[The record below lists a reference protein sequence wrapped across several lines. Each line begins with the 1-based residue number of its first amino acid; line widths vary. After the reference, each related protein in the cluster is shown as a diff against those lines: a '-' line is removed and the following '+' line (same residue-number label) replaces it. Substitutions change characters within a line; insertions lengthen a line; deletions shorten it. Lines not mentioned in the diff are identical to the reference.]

1 MTSVLLISD
10 TERVQRIFQTLE
22 GKEVLK
28 LHTASTL
35 PSGEAQ
41 ITASPCDFTFV
52 QSRISG
58 FSGDILLRHL
68 EKMLHKGAVLVL
80 LAGDAEDAEQ
90 ARKHGRQSVDLTLAD
105 DLLAQTLL
113 AVVTGAPLPE
123 QGTIEAPAATKPA
136 AAKQEAA
143 PFASPPDT
151 EEKEAERSAAF
162 AVSPSRT
169 TDPQASPF
177 EEAMQR
183 AASNV
188 APIKASL
195 LEVEER
201 VEIGKGGAGAGN
213 TPAPPVPPAG
223 QPVRPD
229 DIYAGETLLEAM
241 RRAEKKKS
249 RRPYLLI
256 LPALV
261 LIAIPF
267 ISYTVGKRSPANI
280 EIAPAFKPAAKPS
293 ASPQAL
299 PPKAA
304 PAAPP
309 AALAEKPGT
318 PPAQPALP
326 PATPQTAKP
335 APPPPPATAA
345 RPAPTAPA
353 AQKAAPPAATAAK
366 PAAKRGAERLP
377 PVLEGTK
384 PDPQYGKTHPGWER
398 YLGLRAEYKLFREN
412 NLYKALQVV
421 SVDGGTISED
431 LFRRILREFGG
442 ADDYRVESSEKKGGY
457 LVEQCSTKGNTA
469 LTIYRNHNNRKMK
482 GFVVYYR

>member
-22 GKEVLK
+22 GEGVLK

-68 EKMLHKGAVLVL
+68 EKMLHKGAALVL

-113 AVVTGAPLPE
+113 AVVTGAPIPQ
-123 QGTIEAPAATKPA
+123 QGAVETPAATKPA

-143 PFASPPDT
+143 PSASPSDT
-151 EEKEAERSAAF
+151 EEEEAEPSAAP
-162 AVSPSRT
+162 APPPSRAA
-169 TDPQASPF
+169 DPQASPF

-183 AASNV
+183 AAANV

-195 LEVEER
+195 LDVEER
-201 VEIGKGGAGAGN
+201 VEIGKGGAGTGTA
-213 TPAPPVPPAG
+213 PAPPLPPAG

-229 DIYAGETLLEAM
+229 DFYAGETLLEAM

-256 LPALV
+256 VPALV

-267 ISYTVGKRSPANI
+267 ISYTVGKKSPVNI
-280 EIAPAFKPAAKPS
+280 EIAPAFKPAGKPS
-293 ASPQAL
+293 ASPPSL
-299 PPKAA
+299 PPKSA
-304 PAAPP
+304 PAA
-309 AALAEKPGT
+309 
-318 PPAQPALP
+318 
-326 PATPQTAKP
+326 PQTAKP
-335 APPPPPATAA
+335 APPPATAA
-345 RPAPTAPA
+345 RPEPTAPA
-353 AQKAAPPAATAAK
+353 AKKGAPPPPTAAK

-421 SVDGGTISED
+421 PVAGGTISED

>member
-1 MTSVLLISD
+1 MTTVLLISD

-22 GKEVLK
+22 GEGVLK

-41 ITASPCDFTFV
+41 ITASPCDLTFV

-68 EKMLHKGAVLVL
+68 EKMLQKGAVLVL

-90 ARKHGRQSVDLTLAD
+90 ARKHGRQSVDLGLPD
-105 DLLAQTLL
+105 DLLAQSLL
-113 AVVTGAPLPE
+113 AVVTGAPLPR
-123 QGTIEAPAATKPA
+123 QDANEAPATTKPA
-136 AAKQEAA
+136 VAKQEAS
-143 PFASPPDT
+143 PSASSSDT
-151 EEKEAERSAAF
+151 EEEEAEPSA
-162 AVSPSRT
+162 AVSPSRAAE
-169 TDPQASPF
+169 PQASPF

-183 AASNV
+183 AAAHV
-188 APIKASL
+188 APIEASL

-201 VEIGKGGAGAGN
+201 VEIGKGGAGTGT
-213 TPAPPVPPAG
+213 TPASPLPPAG
-223 QPVRPD
+223 KAVRPD
-229 DIYAGETLLEAM
+229 DFYAGESLLDAM

-256 LPALV
+256 IPALMLV
-261 LIAIPF
+261 AIPF
-267 ISYTVGKRSPANI
+267 ISYTVGKRSPVNI
-280 EIAPAFKPAAKPS
+280 EIAPAFKPAGKPS
-293 ASPQAL
+293 ASPPSL
-299 PPKAA
+299 PSKPA

-309 AALAEKPGT
+309 AALAEKAGKASP
-318 PPAQPALP
+318 QPALP
-326 PATPQTAKP
+326 PAAPQTAKP
-335 APPPPPATAA
+335 VPPPATAA
-345 RPAPTAPA
+345 RPEPAPA
-353 AQKAAPPAATAAK
+353 AQKAAPPAPTAAK

-421 SVDGGTISED
+421 PVAGGTISED

>member
-123 QGTIEAPAATKPA
+123 QGGIEAPSATKPA
-136 AAKQEAA
+136 AAKEAA
-143 PFASPPDT
+143 PPASPPDT
-151 EEKEAERSAAF
+151 EEKEAERSGAF
-162 AVSPSRT
+162 AASPSRVA
-169 TDPQASPF
+169 DPEASPF
-177 EEAMQR
+177 EEAIQR
-183 AASNV
+183 AAANV

-201 VEIGKGGAGAGN
+201 VEIGKSGAGTGK
-213 TPAPPVPPAG
+213 TPASPVAAG

-280 EIAPAFKPAAKPS
+280 EIAQAFKPAAKPS

-309 AALAEKPGT
+309 AALAEKPAP

-345 RPAPTAPA
+345 RPEPTAPA

-377 PVLEGTK
+377 PVLKGTK
-384 PDPQYGKTHPGWER
+384 PDLQYGKTHPGWER

-412 NLYKALQVV
+412 HLYKALQVV
-421 SVDGGTISED
+421 SVDGGAISED

-457 LVEQCSTKGNTA
+457 LVEQGSTKGNTA
-469 LTIYRNHNNRKMK
+469 LTIYRNHNNRTMK

>member
-22 GKEVLK
+22 GEGVLK

-68 EKMLHKGAVLVL
+68 EKMLKKGAVLVL
-80 LAGDAEDAEQ
+80 LAGDTEDAEQ
-90 ARKHGRQSVDLTLAD
+90 ARKHGRQAVDLTLAD
-105 DLLAQTLL
+105 DLLARTLL
-113 AVVTGAPLPE
+113 AVVTGAPIPR
-123 QGTIEAPAATKPA
+123 QGAIEAPAAIKPA
-136 AAKQEAA
+136 AAKQEAEPSVA
-143 PFASPPDT
+143 PSDT
-151 EEKEAERSAAF
+151 EEEEAEPSAAF
-162 AVSPSRT
+162 AVSPSRAA
-169 TDPQASPF
+169 DLQASPF
-177 EEAMQR
+177 EEAMQL
-183 AASNV
+183 AAANV
-188 APIKASL
+188 APVKASL
-195 LEVEER
+195 LEIEER
-201 VEIGKGGAGAGN
+201 VEIGKGGAGTGTA
-213 TPAPPVPPAG
+213 PASPLSPAG

-229 DIYAGETLLEAM
+229 DFYAGETLLEAM

-256 LPALV
+256 VPALV
-261 LIAIPF
+261 LVAIPF
-267 ISYTVGKRSPANI
+267 ISYTVGKRSPVNS
-280 EIAPAFKPAAKPS
+280 EIAPAFKPAGKPS
-293 ASPQAL
+293 ASPPSL
-299 PPKAA
+299 PPKSA

-309 AALAEKPGT
+309 ALAEKSGKASGQPT
-318 PPAQPALP
+318 PTPAA
-326 PATPQTAKP
+326 PQTAIP
-335 APPPPPATAA
+335 APPPATAA
-345 RPAPTAPA
+345 RPEPTAPA
-353 AQKAAPPAATAAK
+353 AQKAAPPPPAAAK
-366 PAAKRGAERLP
+366 PTAKRGAERLP

-384 PDPQYGKTHPGWER
+384 PDPHYGKTHPGWER

-421 SVDGGTISED
+421 PIAGGTISED

-442 ADDYRVESSEKKGGY
+442 AEDYRVESSDKKGGY

-469 LTIYRNHNNRKMK
+469 LTIYRNHNDRKMK

>member
-22 GKEVLK
+22 GKGVLK

-68 EKMLHKGAVLVL
+68 EKMLHKGAALVL

-113 AVVTGAPLPE
+113 AVVTGAPIPQ
-123 QGTIEAPAATKPA
+123 QGTVEAPAATKPA
-136 AAKQEAA
+136 AAKQEAE
-143 PFASPPDT
+143 PSASPSDT
-151 EEKEAERSAAF
+151 EEEEAEPSAAP
-162 AVSPSRT
+162 APPPSRAA
-169 TDPQASPF
+169 DSQASPF

-183 AASNV
+183 AAANV
-188 APIKASL
+188 APIKATL
-195 LEVEER
+195 LDVEER
-201 VEIGKGGAGAGN
+201 VEIGKGGAGTGTA
-213 TPAPPVPPAG
+213 PASPLPPAG

-229 DIYAGETLLEAM
+229 DFYAGETLLEAM

-256 LPALV
+256 VPALV
-261 LIAIPF
+261 LLAIPF
-267 ISYTVGKRSPANI
+267 ISYTVGKKSPVNI
-280 EIAPAFKPAAKPS
+280 EIAPAFKPAGKPS
-293 ASPQAL
+293 ASPPSL
-299 PPKAA
+299 PPKS

-309 AALAEKPGT
+309 AALAEKSGK
-318 PPAQPALP
+318 ASVQPALP
-326 PATPQTAKP
+326 PAAPQTAKP
-335 APPPPPATAA
+335 APPPATAA
-345 RPAPTAPA
+345 RPEPTAPTG
-353 AQKAAPPAATAAK
+353 QKGAPPPPTAAK

-398 YLGLRAEYKLFREN
+398 YLGLRAEYKLFREH

-421 SVDGGTISED
+421 PVAGGTISED

>member
-22 GKEVLK
+22 GEGMLK

-68 EKMLHKGAVLVL
+68 EKMLHKGAALVL

-113 AVVTGAPLPE
+113 AVVTGAPIPQ
-123 QGTIEAPAATKPA
+123 QGAIEAPAATKPA
-136 AAKQEAA
+136 AAK
-143 PFASPPDT
+143 
-151 EEKEAERSAAF
+151 KEAEPSPAPAPP
-162 AVSPSRT
+162 PSRAA
-169 TDPQASPF
+169 DPQASPF
-177 EEAMQR
+177 EEAMQH
-183 AASNV
+183 AAANV
-188 APIKASL
+188 APIKSSL

-201 VEIGKGGAGAGN
+201 VEIGKGGAGTG
-213 TPAPPVPPAG
+213 TAPSSPLPPAE

-229 DIYAGETLLEAM
+229 DFYAGETLLEAM

-256 LPALV
+256 VPALV
-261 LIAIPF
+261 LVAIPF
-267 ISYTVGKRSPANI
+267 ISYTVGKKSPVNI
-280 EIAPAFKPAAKPS
+280 EIAPAVKPAA
-293 ASPQAL
+293 
-299 PPKAA
+299 
-304 PAAPP
+304 
-309 AALAEKPGT
+309 
-318 PPAQPALP
+318 
-326 PATPQTAKP
+326 PQTAKP
-335 APPPPPATAA
+335 APPPAS
-345 RPAPTAPA
+345 A
-353 AQKAAPPAATAAK
+353 AQKEAPPPPTAAK

-421 SVDGGTISED
+421 PVAGGTISDD

-469 LTIYRNHNNRKMK
+469 LTIYRNQNNRKMK